1 MSVHDL
7 RRAIEPLK
15 ARARDRALAIRQQNQ
30 PDPMLLTR
38 LESAVLAAHAIE
50 TTLGELADQLGG
62 LFPYRRLG
70 QGGWVVGV
78 SGIKLRPRPGWRPR
92 LTFTR
97 CEVVVSLSEDGRA
110 LEFVCHRSVLDH
122 DLDVLKHSQP
132 IAEPESTLQDWLEA
146 ASLEFAEALLCARED
161 AEWRPHRATR
171 TDAL

>member
-15 ARARDRALAIRQQNQ
+15 ARARDRALASRHQNQ
-30 PDPMLLTR
+30 PDPLLLAR
-38 LESAVLAAHAIE
+38 LESAVAAARSIE
-50 TTLGELADQLGG
+50 MTLGELADQLGG

-122 DLDVLKHSQP
+122 DLDVLRHSQP
-132 IAEPESTLQDWLEA
+132 LADSEATMEAWLET

-161 AEWRPHRATR
+161 ESWRPHRATR
-171 TDAL
+171 TGEL

>member
-15 ARARDRALAIRQQNQ
+15 ARARDRALILRRQNQ
-30 PDPMLLTR
+30 PDPQLLAR
-38 LESAVLAAHAIE
+38 LESAVAAARSIE
-50 TTLGELADQLGG
+50 TTLGELAEQLGG

-78 SGIKLRPRPGWRPR
+78 SGIKLRPRPGLRPR

-97 CEVVVSLSEDGRA
+97 CEVVVSLSEDGHA

-122 DLDVLKHSQP
+122 DLDVLRHVQP
-132 IAEPESTLQDWLEA
+132 LGESEATMEAWLEA

-161 AEWRPHRATR
+161 ESWRPQRAIR

>member
-15 ARARDRALAIRQQNQ
+15 ARARDRALASRRQNQ
-30 PDPMLLTR
+30 PDPLLLAR
-38 LESAVLAAHAIE
+38 LESAVAAARSIE

-92 LTFTR
+92 LAFTR

-122 DLDVLKHSQP
+122 DLDVLRHSQP
-132 IAEPESTLQDWLEA
+132 LADSEATMEAWLET

-161 AEWRPHRATR
+161 QSWRPHRATR
-171 TDAL
+171 TGEL